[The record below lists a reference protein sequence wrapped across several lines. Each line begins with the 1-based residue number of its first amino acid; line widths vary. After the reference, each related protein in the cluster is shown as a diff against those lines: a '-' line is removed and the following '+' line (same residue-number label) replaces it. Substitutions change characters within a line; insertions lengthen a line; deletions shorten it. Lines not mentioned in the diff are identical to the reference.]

1 MIVVL
6 CICVYTIQLLIWI
19 CFDII
24 ADDWQD
30 FRTWPKGRP
39 LPNWRFAELAAS
51 LYFLSSQEDTGLPDN
66 LLGALTSR
74 YIKIPTGWV
83 QSVDVKMYDYM
94 YYYQ

>member
-19 CFDII
+19 CFYII

-66 LLGALTSR
+66 LLGALGDEQIHQDSNWMGA
-74 YIKIPTGWV
+74 IGGCKNV
-83 QSVDVKMYDYM
+83 
-94 YYYQ
+94 